1 VTAFEQALEAQS
13 VPGTN
18 LKGSIDGPNW
28 RFLLPRLELGRV
40 LALGCPA
47 PSALATVARLSDE
60 VVVWDRVAHHD
71 RLRGMIEKRS
81 LGNLRILS
89 AERGAAL
96 PLDDDDVDVVVVASP
111 RLAGWVGA
119 GELGRVLKSNGALY
133 FEPSLLDLRRRHGV
147 ESLLDGACQR
157 EVLWAAPAWGGV
169 RFAAPAAD
177 SAAVAYIERHF
188 LKPLIRRMLLKCPGK
203 VVARTPFVN
212 ALARRRALL
221 ATRDEGD
228 APRRPPAY
236 VRDIAATAGAPIG
249 NHRWAFAAPGR
260 YSSQKALFFLF
271 DGEDTQPHAI
281 VKITRDGRHN
291 PRLENEWQALGLLQ
305 EREIGD
311 PRTRPLPL
319 FFGRH
324 AGLAVLGET
333 AVAGAPFLGR
343 TKATDDCP
351 HARAVVEWLLEL
363 GVSTAH
369 VVSDAS
375 RHVRRLEAL
384 LERFN
389 ELYRPDRPASRFL
402 EREMSALA
410 GDAGALRLVFQH
422 GDPGP
427 WNVVVTAD
435 GSPGFLD
442 WESADPDGMPLWDL
456 FHFLRSFGL
465 TVSRKAGRHDPGRS
479 FGDQMLATSGL
490 NRLLVDMTGRF
501 CDETGLP
508 TRLVEPLFYLCW
520 VHRAVKEAS
529 RLPREALGS
538 GRYFNLLRLAI
549 ARRDA
554 PGLQRLFSP
563 TADV

>member
-1 VTAFEQALEAQS
+1 MTAFEQALEAQS

-18 LKGSIDGPNW
+18 LKGSIDGADW
-28 RFLLPRLELGRV
+28 TFLLPRLVLGRV
-40 LALGCPA
+40 LAVGCPA

-60 VVVWDRVAHHD
+60 VVVWDRAAHHD
-71 RLRGMIEKRS
+71 RFRGMVEKRR
-81 LGNLRILS
+81 LGNVRFLP

-96 PLDDDDVDVVVVASP
+96 PLGDDDLDVVVVASP

-119 GELGRVLKSNGALY
+119 GELGRVLKPNGALY
-133 FEPSLLDLRRRHGV
+133 VEPPLLDLRHRYSV
-147 ESLLDGACQR
+147 ESFLDDAYRR
-157 EVLWAAPAWGGV
+157 EVLWAAPAWGGL

-177 SAAVAYIERHF
+177 SAAVAYVERHF
-188 LKPLIRRMLLKCPGK
+188 LKPLFRRMLLKCPGK

-221 ATRDEGD
+221 ATRGEDD

-236 VRDIAATAGAPIG
+236 VRDIAGAAGTPID

-271 DGEDTQPHAI
+271 DGEDTQPQAV
-281 VKITRDGRHN
+281 VKITRDERHN

-311 PRTRPLPL
+311 PGTRPLPL

-333 AVAGAPFLGR
+333 AVAGTPFLKR
-343 TKATDDCP
+343 TKGTDDCP

-369 VVSDAS
+369 AVSDAS
-375 RHVRRLEAL
+375 RQARYLEAL
-384 LERFN
+384 LERFD

-402 EREMSALA
+402 ERELSTLA
-410 GDAGALRLVFQH
+410 TEAGALRLVFQH

-442 WESADPDGMPLWDL
+442 WEAAEPDGMPLWDL

-490 NRLLVDMTGRF
+490 NRLLVDATGRF

-508 TRLVEPLFYLCW
+508 TRLIEPLFYFCW
-520 VHRAVKEAS
+520 IHRAVKEAS
-529 RLPREALGS
+529 RLPREALAS
-538 GRYFNLLRLAI
+538 GRYYNLLRLAI
-549 ARRDA
+549 ARRDS

-563 TADV
+563 AAGA

>member
-1 VTAFEQALEAQS
+1 MLE
-13 VPGTN
+13 G
-18 LKGSIDGPNW
+18 
-28 RFLLPRLELGRV
+28 
-40 LALGCPA
+40 
-47 PSALATVARLSDE
+47 AR
-60 VVVWDRVAHHD
+60 
-71 RLRGMIEKRS
+71 
-81 LGNLRILS
+81 
-89 AERGAAL
+89 
-96 PLDDDDVDVVVVASP
+96 
-111 RLAGWVGA
+111 
-119 GELGRVLKSNGALY
+119 
-133 FEPSLLDLRRRHGV
+133 
-147 ESLLDGACQR
+147 QR
-157 EVLWAAPAWGGV
+157 ELLWAAPAWGGL
-169 RFAAPAAD
+169 RFAAPASD
-177 SAAVAYIERHF
+177 SAAVAYIEGHF
-188 LKPLIRRMLLKCPGK
+188 LKPLFRRQLLKRPGK
-203 VVARTPFVN
+203 VAARTPLAN
-212 ALARRRALL
+212 ALVRRRALMI
-221 ATRDEGD
+221 TGDEED
-228 APRRPPAY
+228 VPTRPPAY
-236 VRDIAATAGAPIG
+236 VQDIAAKAGTTIES
-249 NHRWAFAAPGR
+249 NRWAFAAPGA

-271 DGEDTQPHAI
+271 EGEDTQPQSV

-319 FFGRH
+319 FFGCH

-343 TKATDDCP
+343 TKARDDCP

-490 NRLLVDMTGRF
+490 NRLLVDTTGRF

-549 ARRDA
+549 VRRDA

-563 TADV
+563 TAGA